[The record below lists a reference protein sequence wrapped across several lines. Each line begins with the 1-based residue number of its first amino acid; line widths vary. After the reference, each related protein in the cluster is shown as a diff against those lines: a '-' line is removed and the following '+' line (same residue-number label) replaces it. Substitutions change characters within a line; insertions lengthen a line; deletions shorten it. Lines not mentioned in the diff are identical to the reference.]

1 MTTTIEKLLIKT
13 ERIERELAE
22 VRQALEE
29 LRPTKL
35 MTSEERAAAR
45 LERVRSKNEKLT
57 PLIDK
62 VFEKMGITGEPIG
75 AEKLQEMLAA
85 EGVRPEE
92 NSFSRGI
99 IKMREH

>member
-13 ERIERELAE
+13 ERIEQDLAE

-29 LRPTKL
+29 LRLTKSL
-35 MTSEERAAAR
+35 MPEERAAAR
-45 LERVRSKNEKLT
+45 LERVRSKNEKLM

-62 VFEKMGITGEPIG
+62 AFEKMEITGEPIG
-75 AEKLQEMLAA
+75 AEKVQEMLAA
-85 EGVRPEE
+85 EGVKPEE

-99 IKMREH
+99 IKMREE